1 MRTHQGEID
10 ITARRGRKTN
20 GKALGR
26 KDADKQEKV
35 IELKIVRDRIDELI
49 DLHNAAAEAGA
60 KFGDA
65 IKSTAEKSGLLSA
78 TVRKFVVAR
87 AGEEFAETARR
98 VQQLA
103 LVFEEVGG

>member
-1 MRTHQGEID
+1 MQTQQSNLD
-10 ITARRGRKTN
+10 ISVKRGRKSN

-49 DLHNAAAEAGA
+49 DLHNAAADAGA
-60 KFGDA
+60 KFGNA

-103 LVFEEVGG
+103 LVFEEVGQ